1 MGQRHQI
8 YLRIPAVDYGKG
20 NGNNRTAMT
29 IGIHHQWLWGVTA
42 AGRLEKFLKFV
53 KNQKKHSKFCPFESS
68 PGEAMDILAGIYSVD
83 AEAGY
88 FHQVHRFVDKASHYN
103 PEKIARPDE
112 ADNNNG
118 ATLIDL
124 TGDKP
129 KYCFISWH
137 HLECLD
143 KDVEAKEDADEG
155 SAVKNFVPMSV
166 KKWISLHYSKTD
178 LPKYQGY
185 DNPETV
191 LKGIAGYKVMTTE
204 DCIAMFPKLRKE
216 FNKAKPKPV
225 KKKAK

>member
-8 YLRIPAVDYGKG
+8 YLRIPAVAYGKG
-20 NGNNRTAMT
+20 NPNNRPAMT

-53 KNQKKHSKFCPFESS
+53 KIQAKKSTYSPFGCRS
-68 PGEAMDILAGIYSVD
+68 EAMDILASIYSVD
-83 AEAGY
+83 AETGY
-88 FHQVHRFVDKASHYN
+88 SHGVYRFDETNNSVI
-103 PEKIARPDE
+103 ERPDE

-143 KDVEAKEDADEG
+143 KDVEAKEEADEG
-155 SAVKNFVPMSV
+155 SVVKNFVPMSV
-166 KKWISLHYSKTD
+166 KTWLGLHYSKTD
-178 LPKYQGY
+178 LPKYKGY
-185 DNPETV
+185 DDPEVV
-191 LKGIAGYKVMTTE
+191 LKGLKGYKIMTAE
-204 DCIAMFPKLRKE
+204 DCIAMFPKLKKA
-216 FNKAKPKPV
+216 FNKAK
-225 KKKAK
+225 